1 MLENTK
7 GGLGKTIVVPATVG
21 NPYDMQVDIHNWG
34 KSRARDFNVSI
45 SIGPVKPESIE
56 AEGGGTMPMPLTIEG
71 NSSKTL
77 TIKMPPAPSI
87 ECILE
92 FNVTIDVDTDHEVPE
107 LINKYHG
114 NGEENNNYTWPVR
127 VVVNPPGWDIRH
139 GGGGGTGG
147 GWGTGVGTGEGS
159 GSGAGKG
166 VAGGTG
172 QGGGKSGGKSITG
185 RLMKGVVVPGGKEAG
200 GGGKGEFSPLR
211 FLMQLLMLAVIIVLV
226 YAGYL
231 MERRRQN
238 NKLSL
243 EKKV

>member
-1 MLENTK
+1 MARKNNIWN
-7 GGLGKTIVVPATVG
+7 GTVT
-21 NPYDMQVDIHNWG
+21 VI
-34 KSRARDFNVSI
+34 
-45 SIGPVKPESIE
+45 
-56 AEGGGTMPMPLTIEG
+56 
-71 NSSKTL
+71 
-77 TIKMPPAPSI
+77 
-87 ECILE
+87 
-92 FNVTIDVDTDHEVPE
+92 
-107 LINKYHG
+107 
-114 NGEENNNYTWPVR
+114 
-127 VVVNPPGWDIRH
+127 VNPPGLGGP
-139 GGGGGTGG
+139 GGGVGTG

-172 QGGGKSGGKSITG
+172 QGGGESGGKTITG

-211 FLMQLLMLAVIIVLV
+211 FLMQLLMLAVAIILV

-243 EKKV
+243 QKRI